1 MPAQSR
7 LHTFGGLLDHFCSNR
22 IPYECALSDLPLRN
36 WPVMIISILSALSL
50 GGFTGPAPAFHAVA
64 FITDPLSHG
73 TVGDNLLS
81 LNEAI
86 RLHNGTL
93 ALTQL
98 SASEQ
103 IQLSLLP
110 STGLTTDITWIEIDS
125 EALPTITVEQNLD
138 TIVNTAFGLF
148 IRGGGGPAVIDFSG
162 AGVTRGFHS
171 TSSNLVLQDLHFLGG
186 SSGLELL
193 QADATGQP
201 GCTLDG
207 ILFEDQSLFGLKVV
221 GTQPNAIGRLILTDC
236 EFRNVTNAIKF
247 DETVADRIT
256 IFEAHEVQIFGADT
270 GVDLAVGTGGNARFT
285 FDRVII
291 ESSSVGIDL
300 VAPAT
305 NGRPLLI
312 EGNHTRVRS
321 PVCARF
327 DGADDAVTWMQCGM
341 WNLLAPVG
349 GIALELG
356 SVGNQV
362 YGDLNEFR
370 CVGDVTIATGGAP
383 LPLNV
388 RNMRC
393 QDSTVAL
400 STAASQSFAVT
411 ESRFRNCITETFGT
425 GTVSFVDS
433 SFEGGGL
440 GLTSPAGLLQASGC
454 FIANGGAGV
463 TASQSLP
470 QAHLGSMEVT
480 PDDGIIGGVV
490 QFTADLPAG
499 LICGFALGEVPNL
512 LPVLPSPFYV
522 YVDPSAFVFM
532 PGVYLAQ
539 QSTSW
544 SVPNL
549 PQFYGYDLVVQPVVF
564 PLSGVQAPALQ
575 FPPGWRFMLR

>member
-1 MPAQSR
+1 
-7 LHTFGGLLDHFCSNR
+7 
-22 IPYECALSDLPLRN
+22 
-36 WPVMIISILSALSL
+36 MIISILSALSL

-73 TVGDNLLS
+73 VVGDNLLS

-93 ALTQL
+93 TLSQL

-110 STGLTTDITWIEIDS
+110 STGQTTDITWIEIDS
-125 EALPTITVEQNLD
+125 EALPTITVEQDLD
-138 TIVNTAFGLF
+138 TIVNTTFGLF

-186 SSGLELL
+186 PSGLELL
-193 QADATGQP
+193 QGDATGQP

-207 ILFEDQSLFGLKVV
+207 ILFEDHSLFGLKVT
-221 GTQPNAIGRLILTDC
+221 GTQPNAIGRLIVSDC
-236 EFRNVTNAIKF
+236 EFRNVSNAIEF
-247 DETVADRIT
+247 DETAANRIT
-256 IFEAHEVQIFGADT
+256 IFEAHEVRITGADT
-270 GVDLAVGTGGNARFT
+270 GVELAVGTGGNARFT
-285 FDRVII
+285 FDRVVI
-291 ESSSVGIDL
+291 ESSSVGIQL

-312 EGNHTRVRS
+312 EGDHTRVRA

-327 DGADDAVTWMQCGM
+327 DGANDAGTWMQCGM

-362 YGDLNEFR
+362 YGDINEFR

-383 LPLNV
+383 LPLHI

-393 QDSTVAL
+393 RDAAVTL
-400 STAASQSFAVT
+400 STTATQTLTVT
-411 ESRFRNCITETFGT
+411 ESRFRNCATETSGT
-425 GTVSFVDS
+425 GVVSFSDS
-433 SFEGGGL
+433 SFEGGGV
-440 GLTSPAGLLQASGC
+440 GVTSPIGLLQASGC
-454 FIANGGAGV
+454 YIANGGVGV
-463 TASQSLP
+463 SASQSLT

-480 PDDGIIGGVV
+480 PDDATIGGVV
-490 QFTADLPAG
+490 QFTADLPVG
-499 LICGFALGEVPNL
+499 LICGFALGEVASL
-512 LPVLPSPFYV
+512 LPLFPSPFYV
-522 YVDPSAFVFM
+522 YVDPSAFVFL

-544 SVPNL
+544 NVPNL
-549 PQFYGYDLVVQPVVF
+549 PQLYGYDLVVQPVVF

-575 FPPGWRFMLR
+575 FPPGWRFVLR

>member
-1 MPAQSR
+1 
-7 LHTFGGLLDHFCSNR
+7 
-22 IPYECALSDLPLRN
+22 
-36 WPVMIISILSALSL
+36 MIISILSALSL

-73 TVGDNLLS
+73 VVGDNLLS

-110 STGLTTDITWIEIDS
+110 STGQTTDITWIEIDS
-125 EALPTITVEQNLD
+125 EALPTITVEQDLD
-138 TIVNTAFGLF
+138 TIVNTTFGLF

-162 AGVTRGFHS
+162 AGITRGLHS

-186 SSGLELL
+186 PSGLELF
-193 QADATGQP
+193 QGDATGQP

-207 ILFEDQSLFGLKVV
+207 ILFEDQSLFGLKVA
-221 GTQPNAIGRLILTDC
+221 GTQPNAIGRLIVTDC
-236 EFRNVTNAIKF
+236 EFRNVSTAIEF
-247 DETVADRIT
+247 DETVANRIT
-256 IFEAHEVQIFGADT
+256 IFEAHEVRIVGADT
-270 GVDLAVGTGGNARFT
+270 GVQLAVGTGGNARFT
-285 FDRVII
+285 FDRVVI
-291 ESSSVGIDL
+291 ESSSVGIQLD
-300 VAPAT
+300 APAT

-312 EGNHTRVRS
+312 EGDHTRVRA

-327 DGADDAVTWMQCGM
+327 DGANDAVTWMQCGM

-356 SVGNQV
+356 SVGNQI
-362 YGDLNEFR
+362 YGDINEFR
-370 CVGDVTIATGGAP
+370 CVGDVTIGTGGAP
-383 LPLNV
+383 LPLHI

-393 QDSTVAL
+393 QDAAVAL
-400 STAASQSFAVT
+400 STTATQTLTVT
-411 ESRFRNCITETFGT
+411 ESRFRNCTTETLGT
-425 GTVSFVDS
+425 GVVSFSDS
-433 SFEGGGL
+433 SFEGGGV
-440 GLTSPAGLLQASGC
+440 GVTSPIGLLQASSC
-454 FIANGGAGV
+454 YIANGGVGV
-463 TASQSLP
+463 AASQSLT

-480 PDDGIIGGVV
+480 PDDATIGGVM
-490 QFTADLPAG
+490 QFTADLPVG
-499 LICGFALGEVPNL
+499 LICGFALGEVASL
-512 LPVLPSPFYV
+512 LPLLPSPFYV
-522 YVDPSAFVFM
+522 YVDPSAFVFL

-549 PQFYGYDLVVQPVVF
+549 PQLYGYDLVVQPVVF

-575 FPPGWRFMLR
+575 FPPGWRFVLR